1 MGNDSSSKIILIDAI
16 EVTILDDVVRT
27 LSNVKHVDKLR
38 RRLFF
43 LGALET
49 LGYDFFF
56 FFSNNDIININKGA
70 LIAMKGKMLK
80 YILIGKTVLGGE

>member
-16 EVTILDDVVRT
+16 EVTILDDVIRT
-27 LSNVKHVDKLR
+27 LSNVKHIDKLR

-49 LGYDFFF
+49 LGYDFFLGA
-56 FFSNNDIININKGA
+56 NNDIININKGA
-70 LIAMKGKMLK
+70 LIAMKRKMLK